1 MARGEPA
8 DEAGGAVVSDPVDRG
23 HDDSVLI
30 GPAWVG
36 HGAPFGSCWPCH
48 ALLELPEGVPED
60 EVVHSALR
68 RAVRVYGL
76 SRYRVD
82 APRAGEA
89 DVPPALVLGFGNVN
103 EERIRR
109 GVEVL
114 GEVLSG
120 AHA

>member
-1 MARGEPA
+1 MTSANGSSPLPSWSL
-8 DEAGGAVVSDPVDRG
+8 V
-23 HDDSVLI
+23 
-30 GPAWVG
+30 
-36 HGAPFGSCWPCH
+36 GAPPGVVEEPDPITEQHRRDVQVELVDES
-48 ALLELPEGVPED
+48 ALEGVPEG